1 MIEDDDTEDGAAEST
16 PADDVAGEQRLQG
29 LAILLSMDTVQE
41 GMHVGI
47 EKTLLGPNTSFTEVA
62 NDCNGKTG
70 LVTSMNSKL
79 GSCQVEFP
87 EFPHLGNVWLPV
99 GCLVLVDVDQQLW
112 DQWLDMQKAGD
123 PKAVDAQSSSVT
135 GESDHLV
142 PPLSSTAEEI
152 VEDQKRILD
161 KLKNGP
167 QATVRIDDD
176 FMTRVALATA
186 ANPPQ

>member
-1 MIEDDDTEDGAAEST
+1 
-16 PADDVAGEQRLQG
+16 
-29 LAILLSMDTVQE
+29 
-41 GMHVGI
+41 
-47 EKTLLGPNTSFTEVA
+47 
-62 NDCNGKTG
+62 
-70 LVTSMNSKL
+70 
-79 GSCQVEFP
+79 
-87 EFPHLGNVWLPV
+87 
-99 GCLVLVDVDQQLW
+99 
-112 DQWLDMQKAGD
+112 MQKAGD